1 MTEPWLAALRGQYQ
15 DIEGRLADTADPAGR
30 DAIKRDI
37 IALFKRVDGALTD
50 LGFEPRRDPAAVT
63 MVIPANHARSTALSS
78 GSYMNEL
85 LSAPVSERFAT
96 RIP

>member
-15 DIEGRLADTADPAGR
+15 DIAGRLAATADPAGR

-50 LGFEPRRDPAAVT
+50 LGQLKEDIRTLVERYKQVSSAASPPQGPAWA
-63 MVIPANHARSTALSS
+63 
-78 GSYMNEL
+78 
-85 LSAPVSERFAT
+85 
-96 RIP
+96 